1 MAFRA
6 KGRSAGKVLLTL
18 KKETHKKITIF
29 FFFLPMKHHLEQG
42 SPASRPRT
50 GTGLE
55 PVRN

>member
-18 KKETHKKITIF
+18 KKETHKKIIII
-29 FFFLPMKHHLEQG
+29 FFLPMKHHLEQG